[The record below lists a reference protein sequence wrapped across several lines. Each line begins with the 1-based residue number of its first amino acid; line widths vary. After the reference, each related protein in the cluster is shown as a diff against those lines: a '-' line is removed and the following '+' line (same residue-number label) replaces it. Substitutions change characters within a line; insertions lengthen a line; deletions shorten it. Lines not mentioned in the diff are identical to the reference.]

1 MSNSQINLPKTAFS
15 MKANLPAREP
25 EILEYW
31 QKINLYR
38 ELRNSSKGK
47 EKFVLHDGP
56 PYANG
61 NIHMGTALNKILKD
75 IIVKFHQMD
84 GKDSIYVPGWDCHG
98 LPIEWKIE
106 EQYKKNK
113 KNKNDVPIVEF
124 RKECRL
130 FAEKWIEVHKGQFK
144 RLGVVGDWE
153 NYYSTMSFDAEAQI
167 VRELGKFL
175 KEGSL
180 YRGFKPVLWST
191 VEKTALADAEVE
203 RVLSMA
209 DGALLLIDSA
219 EGVMPQ
225 TKFVLSKALKQGLKP
240 IVVINKL
247 DKADQRANEVLDET
261 FDLFVSLDA
270 NEEQLDFPVLYASGR
285 SGWADT
291 EVDGPR
297 ENLNPLLDLILDHV
311 KPAKF
316 EKEKPFAMLSTLLYA
331 DSFLGRSLVGR
342 ITQGTAKANQSIKAI
357 NLNGE
362 KVDEGKLTKIFRYE
376 GTKKVPIEVGE
387 AGDIVVIAG
396 LENANVADTICDLDV
411 NEPISATPID
421 PPTMSITITV
431 NTSPLAGK
439 EGKKLTS
446 TQIRDRLLQEA
457 QNNVGITFAEN
468 NGNDSFVVSGRGE
481 LMLEILLT
489 QMRREGFEMT
499 VSPPKVLYQTDESG
513 KKLEPIEEITMDL
526 DEEYSSKVIDSM
538 NRRKGKLIDLKDT
551 GKDKKRLI
559 FHAPTRGLMGYT
571 SRFLTLTK
579 GNGVINRIFH
589 SYGPFEGEMEGRRN
603 GALIAMEQGKA
614 VAFAIFNLQAR
625 GEMFVTHN
633 DPVYPGMIVGL
644 SPKPGDMIINVMKGK
659 KLTNMRTQGTDE
671 NVVLTPVRK
680 MSIAEQLSMLNT
692 DEALEITPESCR
704 LRKSILD
711 PHERKRSEKS
721 GAAA

>member
-1 MSNSQINLPKTAFS
+1 MSNNIRNITIIAHVDHGKTTMIDNL
-15 MKANLPAREP
+15 MKQSGSFRENEVVDERLMDSGELEKERGITILAKPAS
-25 EILEYW
+25 IDW
-31 QKINLYR
+31 Q
-38 ELRNSSKGK
+38 NSR
-47 EKFVLHDGP
+47 V
-56 PYANG
+56 
-61 NIHMGTALNKILKD
+61 NIIDT
-75 IIVKFHQMD
+75 
-84 GKDSIYVPGWDCHG
+84 PGHRD
-98 LPIEWKIE
+98 
-106 EQYKKNK
+106 
-113 KNKNDVPIVEF
+113 
-124 RKECRL
+124 
-130 FAEKWIEVHKGQFK
+130 FA
-144 RLGVVGDWE
+144 
-153 NYYSTMSFDAEAQI
+153 
-167 VRELGKFL
+167 
-175 KEGSL
+175 
-180 YRGFKPVLWST
+180 
-191 VEKTALADAEVE
+191 AEVE

-225 TKFVLSKALKQGLKP
+225 TKFVLAKALKQGLKP

-270 NEEQLDFPVLYASGR
+270 NEEQLDFPVMYASGR
-285 SGWADT
+285 SGWASK

-297 ENLNPLLDLILDHV
+297 DNLHPLLDLIIHHV
-311 KPAKF
+311 KPAELDKT
-316 EKEKPFAMLSTLLYA
+316 KPFAMLSTLLYA

-342 ITQGTAKANQSIKAI
+342 ISQGTAKANQPIKAI
-357 NLNGE
+357 NLKGE

-396 LENANVADTICDLDV
+396 LEKANVADTICDPELND
-411 NEPISATPID
+411 PIPATPID
-421 PPTMSITITV
+421 PPTMSITISV
-431 NTSPLAGK
+431 NSSPLAGT

-446 TQIRDRLLQEA
+446 TQIRDRLVQEA
-457 QNNVGITFAEN
+457 QNNVGITFSQNAN
-468 NGNDSFVVSGRGE
+468 VDSFVISGRGE

-499 VSPPKVLYQTDESG
+499 VSPPKVLYQQDEAG
-513 KKLEPIEEITMDL
+513 NKLEPIEEITVDL
-526 DEEYSSKVIDSM
+526 DEEFSSKIIDSM
-538 NRRKGKLIDLKDT
+538 NRRKGKLLDLKDT

-579 GNGVINRIFH
+579 GTGVINRIFH
-589 SYGPFEGEMEGRRN
+589 GYGKFEGEMDGRKN
-603 GALIAMEQGKA
+603 GALISMATGKA

-633 DPVYPGMIVGL
+633 DPVYEGMIVGL

-659 KLTNMRTQGTDE
+659 QLTNMRTQGTDE

-692 DEALEITPESCR
+692 DEALEITPKSLR
-704 LRKSILD
+704 LRKAILNPND
-711 PHERKRSEKS
+711 RKKNEKS
-721 GAAA
+721 STPL